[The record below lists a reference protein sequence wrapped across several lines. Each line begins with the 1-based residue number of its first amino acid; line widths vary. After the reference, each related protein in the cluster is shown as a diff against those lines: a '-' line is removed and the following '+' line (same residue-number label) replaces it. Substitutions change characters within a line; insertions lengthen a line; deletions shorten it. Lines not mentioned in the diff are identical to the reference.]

1 VQPKFIFVSGG
12 VISGLGK
19 GITTASIG
27 LLLKSAGIKVT
38 PIKCDMYLNIDAGTM
53 NPLEH
58 GEIFVTDDG
67 TEADQDLGHYERFL
81 DENLNK
87 ENYITAGQ
95 IYQKVLEKERALEYQ
110 GKCIEAY
117 IHIPEEIIKRF
128 EKLARKTE
136 VVVVEFGG
144 TVGEYQNI
152 MFFEAAR
159 RMKIKY
165 PQGVVF
171 VHVGY
176 LPIPSFLGEMKTKP
190 IQQSIHDLNALGIQP
205 EIIVCR
211 AEKEI
216 DQRRKEKIALAAAV
230 DLKDIFSSPD
240 LFTVYQSPLVLN
252 EQRLTERI
260 LLKFGLK
267 AKEKNLIEWRNLIT
281 KVKHASQIVK
291 IAIVGKYY
299 TSGGFSLG
307 DSYISV
313 IETIKHGCWANG
325 VKPEIIWFDSEK
337 LETLNTQKLTEALK
351 GMDGIIVP
359 QGWGSRGVEGKI
371 KAIQYARENK
381 IPFLGLCFGMQMAV
395 IEFGRNVVGL
405 KKANSVEVNPKTPYP
420 VIHIMP
426 EQEKYLAKHQYGG
439 TIRLGAWPCRLTKG
453 SKMAAAYGQNLISER
468 HRHRYEFNN
477 QYKKQFEEKG
487 LLFSGT
493 SPDGQ
498 LVEAIEL
505 PGHPFFVGT
514 QFHPEYKSRPLKP
527 HPLFLNFI
535 KAAKEKKEI

>member
-1 VQPKFIFVSGG
+1 MQPKFIFVSGG

>member
-1 VQPKFIFVSGG
+1 MQPKFIFVSGG

-38 PIKCDMYLNIDAGTM
+38 PVKCDMYLNIDAGTM

-95 IYQKVLEKERALEYQ
+95 IYQRVLEKERALEYQ

-240 LFTVYQSPLVLN
+240 LFTVYQSPLVLD
-252 EQRLTERI
+252 EQGLTERI

-281 KVKHASQIVK
+281 KVKHTSQVVK

-313 IETIKHGCWANG
+313 IEAIKHGCWANG

-351 GMDGIIVP
+351 GMDGMIVP

-381 IPFLGLCFGMQMAV
+381 IPYLGLCFGMQMAV

-405 KKANSVEVNPKTPYP
+405 KKANSTEVDSQTPHP

-439 TIRLGAWPCRLTKG
+439 TIRLGAWPCKILPKSRLHQV
-453 SKMAAAYGQNLISER
+453 YGRLLISER

-477 QYKKQFEEKG
+477 KYKKLFEKTG
-487 LLFSGT
+487 MIISGT
-493 SPDGQ
+493 SPDGK
-498 LVEAIEL
+498 LVEAVEI
-505 PGHPFFVGT
+505 PQHPFFVGT